1 MPSSTAGWYDAE
13 PQTRVSPLIALQC
26 KILAHSPTNR
36 ARCCPGSHSFT
47 EGGSRNPVS
56 RSTSR
61 KLLIPP
67 TAPGAPTTKPYH
79 IMGRTA
85 PKSDRLLAKKE
96 CIGQA
101 PRQCATLLSS
111 GYTLPS

>member
-1 MPSSTAGWYDAE
+1 MPRNTAGWYDAE
-13 PQTRVSPLIALQC
+13 PAPRKSPVIALRS
-26 KILAHSPTNR
+26 KLSTTSTTNR

-67 TAPGAPTTKPYH
+67 LPLVHQPPSHTTLW
-79 IMGRTA
+79 GQTA
-85 PKSDRLLAKKE
+85 PKSDRLL
-96 CIGQA
+96 GS
-101 PRQCATLLSS
+101 PYSDVL
-111 GYTLPS
+111 